1 MGGRFYGIRRDAG
14 KLICIIY
21 IEQMKAKHYLPMA
34 VLALAVAAGCDSK
47 KEAVMT
53 SGIDLTNLDTTAV
66 QGADFYQYACG
77 GWMKKHPLTNE
88 YSRFGSFDML
98 AENNREQ
105 LKGLIVE
112 IAAGQNAQGTIG
124 QKIGDIYNL
133 AMDSVKLNADG
144 VTPIQA
150 DLEKI
155 ASVKDKSEIVPL
167 MAELAHSGVFP
178 YFSFYVGAD
187 IMDSKSNLFQL
198 YQGGISLGERE
209 YYLDNDDV
217 TVNIRNKY
225 KEHIVKMFQL
235 AGFDEAAAKKK
246 MEAVMDIETR
256 IAKASFSA
264 VEQRNPAANY
274 HKMSLD
280 ELKKEIPG
288 IDWDAF
294 LNGIGVKGVTELSV
308 SQVEPIKEVEKII
321 NSLPVENQIAYM
333 QWSLIDRAAGYLSD
347 DLVAQNFDFYG
358 KTLSGKQTNQPR
370 WKRAVSTVNGVLGE
384 AVGQMY
390 VEKYFPAAAK
400 ERMVQLVKN
409 LQTALGERIRNLEW
423 MGDSTKI
430 KAIEKLNSFY
440 VKVGYPDKWR
450 DYTGLNIEKDS
461 YWANVKR
468 ATEFELDYMLSKAG
482 KPVDRDEWGMTPQ
495 TVNAY
500 YNPTT
505 NEICFPAGILQYPF
519 FDMNA
524 DDAFNYGAI
533 GVVIGHEM
541 THGFDDQGRQFDKD
555 GNLKDW
561 WTAEDAKRFEERA
574 QVMVNFF
581 DSIQVLPGLNANGSL
596 TLGENIADH
605 GGLQVS
611 FQAFKNATKDAPLPV
626 EDGFTPEQRF
636 FLSYA
641 GVWAG
646 NIRDEQIRLQTKS
659 DPHSLGRWRVNGA
672 LPQIGAWYDA
682 FGIKEGDPMYLAP
695 EKRVSIW

>member
-1 MGGRFYGIRRDAG
+1 
-14 KLICIIY
+14 
-21 IEQMKAKHYLPMA
+21 MA

-124 QKIGDIYNL
+124 QKIGDIYKL

-198 YQGGISLGERE
+198 YQGGISLGEKE

-308 SQVEPIKEVEKII
+308 SQVDPIKEVEKII

-611 FQAFKNATKDAPLPV
+611 FQAFKNATKDAPLLV
-626 EDGFTPEQRF
+626 KDGFTPEQRF

-695 EKRVSIW
+695 ENVSLFGKLCM

>member
-1 MGGRFYGIRRDAG
+1 
-14 KLICIIY
+14 
-21 IEQMKAKHYLPMA
+21 MA

-217 TVNIRNKY
+217 TTNIRNKY

-611 FQAFKNATKDAPLPV
+611 FQAFKNATKDAPLLV
-626 EDGFTPEQRF
+626 KDGFTPEQRF

>member
-1 MGGRFYGIRRDAG
+1 
-14 KLICIIY
+14 
-21 IEQMKAKHYLPMA
+21 MA

-124 QKIGDIYNL
+124 QKIGDIYKL

-198 YQGGISLGERE
+198 YQGGISLGEKE

-308 SQVEPIKEVEKII
+308 SQVDPIKEVEKII

-581 DSIQVLPGLNANGSL
+581 DSIQVLPGLDANGSL

-611 FQAFKNATKDAPLPV
+611 FQAFKNATKDAPLLV
-626 EDGFTPEQRF
+626 KDGFTPEQRF

>member
-1 MGGRFYGIRRDAG
+1 
-14 KLICIIY
+14 
-21 IEQMKAKHYLPMA
+21 MA

-112 IAAGQNAQGTIG
+112 IASGQNAQGTIG
-124 QKIGDIYNL
+124 QKIGDIYKL

-198 YQGGISLGERE
+198 YQGGISLGEKE

-519 FDMNA
+519 FDRNA

-611 FQAFKNATKDAPLPV
+611 FQAFKNATKDAPLLV
-626 EDGFTPEQRF
+626 KDGFTPEQRF

>member
-1 MGGRFYGIRRDAG
+1 
-14 KLICIIY
+14 
-21 IEQMKAKHYLPMA
+21 MA

-124 QKIGDIYNL
+124 QKIGDIYKL

-198 YQGGISLGERE
+198 YQGGISLGEKE

-308 SQVEPIKEVEKII
+308 SQVDPIKEVEKII

-541 THGFDDQGRQFDKD
+541 THGFDDQGRLFDKD

-611 FQAFKNATKDAPLPV
+611 FQAFKNATKDAPLLV
-626 EDGFTPEQRF
+626 KDGFTPEQRF

>member
-1 MGGRFYGIRRDAG
+1 
-14 KLICIIY
+14 
-21 IEQMKAKHYLPMA
+21 MA

-124 QKIGDIYNL
+124 QKIGDIYKL

-198 YQGGISLGERE
+198 YQGGISLGEKE

-308 SQVEPIKEVEKII
+308 SQVDPIKEVEKII

-430 KAIEKLNSFY
+430 KAIEKLTSFY

-450 DYTGLNIEKDS
+450 DYTGLNIENDS

-611 FQAFKNATKDAPLPV
+611 FQAFKNATKDAPLLV
-626 EDGFTPEQRF
+626 KDGFTPEQRF

>member
-1 MGGRFYGIRRDAG
+1 
-14 KLICIIY
+14 
-21 IEQMKAKHYLPMA
+21 MA

-124 QKIGDIYNL
+124 QKIGDIYKL

-198 YQGGISLGERE
+198 YQGGISLGEKE

-256 IAKASFSA
+256 IAKVSFSA

-308 SQVEPIKEVEKII
+308 SQVDPIKEVEKII

-611 FQAFKNATKDAPLPV
+611 FQAFKNATKDAPLLV
-626 EDGFTPEQRF
+626 KDGFTPEQRF

>member
-1 MGGRFYGIRRDAG
+1 
-14 KLICIIY
+14 
-21 IEQMKAKHYLPMA
+21 MA

-198 YQGGISLGERE
+198 YQGGISLGEKE

-308 SQVEPIKEVEKII
+308 SQVDPIKEVEKII

-482 KPVDRDEWGMTPQ
+482 KLVDRDEWGMTPQ

-611 FQAFKNATKDAPLPV
+611 FQAFKNATKDAPLLV
-626 EDGFTPEQRF
+626 KDGFTPEQRF

>member
-1 MGGRFYGIRRDAG
+1 
-14 KLICIIY
+14 
-21 IEQMKAKHYLPMA
+21 MA

-124 QKIGDIYNL
+124 QKIGDIYKL

-217 TVNIRNKY
+217 TTNIRNKY

-308 SQVEPIKEVEKII
+308 SQVDPIKEVEKII

-333 QWSLIDRAAGYLSD
+333 QWNLIDRAAGYLSD

-611 FQAFKNATKDAPLPV
+611 FQAFKNATKDAPLSV

>member
-1 MGGRFYGIRRDAG
+1 MGNRFYGIRRDAG

-217 TVNIRNKY
+217 TTNIRNKY

-308 SQVEPIKEVEKII
+308 SQVDPIKEVEKII

>member
-1 MGGRFYGIRRDAG
+1 
-14 KLICIIY
+14 
-21 IEQMKAKHYLPMA
+21 MA

-124 QKIGDIYNL
+124 QKIGDIYKL

-217 TVNIRNKY
+217 TTNIRNKY

-308 SQVEPIKEVEKII
+308 SQVDPIKEVEKII

>member
-217 TVNIRNKY
+217 TTNIRNKY

-626 EDGFTPEQRF
+626 KDGFTPEQRF

>member
-1 MGGRFYGIRRDAG
+1 
-14 KLICIIY
+14 
-21 IEQMKAKHYLPMA
+21 MA

-124 QKIGDIYNL
+124 QKIGDIYKL

-198 YQGGISLGERE
+198 YQGGISLGEKE

-308 SQVEPIKEVEKII
+308 SQVDPIKEVEKII

-333 QWSLIDRAAGYLSD
+333 QWNLIDRAAGYLSD

-611 FQAFKNATKDAPLPV
+611 FQAFKNATKDAPLLV
-626 EDGFTPEQRF
+626 KDGFTPEQRF

>member
-1 MGGRFYGIRRDAG
+1 
-14 KLICIIY
+14 
-21 IEQMKAKHYLPMA
+21 MA

-124 QKIGDIYNL
+124 QKIGDIYKL

-198 YQGGISLGERE
+198 YQGGISLGEKE

-370 WKRAVSTVNGVLGE
+370 WKRAVSTVHGVLGE

-611 FQAFKNATKDAPLPV
+611 FQAFKNATKDAPLLV
-626 EDGFTPEQRF
+626 KDGFTPEQRF

>member
-1 MGGRFYGIRRDAG
+1 
-14 KLICIIY
+14 
-21 IEQMKAKHYLPMA
+21 MA

-112 IAAGQNAQGTIG
+112 IASGQNAQGTIG
-124 QKIGDIYNL
+124 QKIGDIYKL

-198 YQGGISLGERE
+198 YQGGISLGEKE

-308 SQVEPIKEVEKII
+308 SQVDPIKEVEKII

-333 QWSLIDRAAGYLSD
+333 QWNLIDRAAGYLSD

-611 FQAFKNATKDAPLPV
+611 FQAFKNATKDAPLLV
-626 EDGFTPEQRF
+626 KDGFTPEQRF

-672 LPQIGAWYDA
+672 LPQLGAWYDA

>member
-1 MGGRFYGIRRDAG
+1 
-14 KLICIIY
+14 
-21 IEQMKAKHYLPMA
+21 MA

-124 QKIGDIYNL
+124 QKIGDIYKL

-198 YQGGISLGERE
+198 YQGGISLGEKE

-308 SQVEPIKEVEKII
+308 SQVDPIKEVEKII

-581 DSIQVLPGLNANGSL
+581 DTIQVLPGLNANGSL

-611 FQAFKNATKDAPLPV
+611 FQAFKNATKDAPLLV
-626 EDGFTPEQRF
+626 KDGFTPEQRF

>member
-1 MGGRFYGIRRDAG
+1 
-14 KLICIIY
+14 
-21 IEQMKAKHYLPMA
+21 MA

-124 QKIGDIYNL
+124 QKIGDIYKL

-217 TVNIRNKY
+217 TTNIRNKY

-370 WKRAVSTVNGVLGE
+370 WKRTVSTVNGVLGE

-611 FQAFKNATKDAPLPV
+611 FQAFKNATKDAPLLV
-626 EDGFTPEQRF
+626 KDGFTPEQRF

>member
-1 MGGRFYGIRRDAG
+1 
-14 KLICIIY
+14 
-21 IEQMKAKHYLPMA
+21 MA

-124 QKIGDIYNL
+124 QKIGDIYKL

-198 YQGGISLGERE
+198 YQGGISLGEKE

-280 ELKKEIPG
+280 ELKKETPG

-308 SQVEPIKEVEKII
+308 SQVDPIKEVEKII

-611 FQAFKNATKDAPLPV
+611 FQAFKNATKDAPLLV
-626 EDGFTPEQRF
+626 KDGFTPEQRF

>member
-1 MGGRFYGIRRDAG
+1 
-14 KLICIIY
+14 
-21 IEQMKAKHYLPMA
+21 MA

-124 QKIGDIYNL
+124 QKIGDIYKL

-198 YQGGISLGERE
+198 YQGGISLGEKE

-308 SQVEPIKEVEKII
+308 SQVDPIKEVEKII

-541 THGFDDQGRQFDKD
+541 THGFDDQGRKFDKD

-611 FQAFKNATKDAPLPV
+611 FQAFKNATKDAPLLV
-626 EDGFTPEQRF
+626 KDGFTPEQRF

>member
-1 MGGRFYGIRRDAG
+1 
-14 KLICIIY
+14 
-21 IEQMKAKHYLPMA
+21 MA

-124 QKIGDIYNL
+124 QKIGDIYKL

-198 YQGGISLGERE
+198 YQGGISLGEKE

-333 QWSLIDRAAGYLSD
+333 QWNLIDRAAGYLSD

-581 DSIQVLPGLNANGSL
+581 DSIQVLLGLNANGSL

-611 FQAFKNATKDAPLPV
+611 FQAFKNATKDAPLLV
-626 EDGFTPEQRF
+626 KDGFTPEQRF

>member
-1 MGGRFYGIRRDAG
+1 M
-14 KLICIIY
+14 
-21 IEQMKAKHYLPMA
+21 
-34 VLALAVAAGCDSK
+34 
-47 KEAVMT
+47 
-53 SGIDLTNLDTTAV
+53 
-66 QGADFYQYACG
+66 
-77 GWMKKHPLTNE
+77 
-88 YSRFGSFDML
+88 
-98 AENNREQ
+98 
-105 LKGLIVE
+105 E

-198 YQGGISLGERE
+198 YQGGISLGEKE

-611 FQAFKNATKDAPLPV
+611 FQAFKNATKDAPLLV
-626 EDGFTPEQRF
+626 KDGFTPEQRF

>member
-1 MGGRFYGIRRDAG
+1 
-14 KLICIIY
+14 
-21 IEQMKAKHYLPMA
+21 
-34 VLALAVAAGCDSK
+34 
-47 KEAVMT
+47 
-53 SGIDLTNLDTTAV
+53 
-66 QGADFYQYACG
+66 
-77 GWMKKHPLTNE
+77 
-88 YSRFGSFDML
+88 
-98 AENNREQ
+98 
-105 LKGLIVE
+105 
-112 IAAGQNAQGTIG
+112 
-124 QKIGDIYNL
+124 
-133 AMDSVKLNADG
+133 
-144 VTPIQA
+144 
-150 DLEKI
+150 
-155 ASVKDKSEIVPL
+155 
-167 MAELAHSGVFP
+167 
-178 YFSFYVGAD
+178 
-187 IMDSKSNLFQL
+187 
-198 YQGGISLGERE
+198 
-209 YYLDNDDV
+209 
-217 TVNIRNKY
+217 
-225 KEHIVKMFQL
+225 
-235 AGFDEAAAKKK
+235 
-246 MEAVMDIETR
+246 
-256 IAKASFSA
+256 
-264 VEQRNPAANY
+264 
-274 HKMSLD
+274 
-280 ELKKEIPG
+280 
-288 IDWDAF
+288 
-294 LNGIGVKGVTELSV
+294 
-308 SQVEPIKEVEKII
+308 
-321 NSLPVENQIAYM
+321 
-333 QWSLIDRAAGYLSD
+333 
-347 DLVAQNFDFYG
+347 
-358 KTLSGKQTNQPR
+358 
-370 WKRAVSTVNGVLGE
+370 
-384 AVGQMY
+384 MY

-611 FQAFKNATKDAPLPV
+611 FQAFKNATKDAPLLV
-626 EDGFTPEQRF
+626 KDGFTPEQRF

-695 EKRVSIW
+695 ENVFLFGKLCM

>member
-1 MGGRFYGIRRDAG
+1 
-14 KLICIIY
+14 
-21 IEQMKAKHYLPMA
+21 
-34 VLALAVAAGCDSK
+34 
-47 KEAVMT
+47 
-53 SGIDLTNLDTTAV
+53 
-66 QGADFYQYACG
+66 
-77 GWMKKHPLTNE
+77 
-88 YSRFGSFDML
+88 
-98 AENNREQ
+98 
-105 LKGLIVE
+105 
-112 IAAGQNAQGTIG
+112 
-124 QKIGDIYNL
+124 
-133 AMDSVKLNADG
+133 
-144 VTPIQA
+144 
-150 DLEKI
+150 
-155 ASVKDKSEIVPL
+155 
-167 MAELAHSGVFP
+167 
-178 YFSFYVGAD
+178 
-187 IMDSKSNLFQL
+187 
-198 YQGGISLGERE
+198 
-209 YYLDNDDV
+209 
-217 TVNIRNKY
+217 
-225 KEHIVKMFQL
+225 
-235 AGFDEAAAKKK
+235 
-246 MEAVMDIETR
+246 
-256 IAKASFSA
+256 
-264 VEQRNPAANY
+264 
-274 HKMSLD
+274 
-280 ELKKEIPG
+280 
-288 IDWDAF
+288 
-294 LNGIGVKGVTELSV
+294 
-308 SQVEPIKEVEKII
+308 
-321 NSLPVENQIAYM
+321 
-333 QWSLIDRAAGYLSD
+333 
-347 DLVAQNFDFYG
+347 
-358 KTLSGKQTNQPR
+358 
-370 WKRAVSTVNGVLGE
+370 
-384 AVGQMY
+384 
-390 VEKYFPAAAK
+390 
-400 ERMVQLVKN
+400 MVQLVKN

-611 FQAFKNATKDAPLPV
+611 FQAFKNATKDAPLLV
-626 EDGFTPEQRF
+626 KDGFTPEQRF

-659 DPHSLGRWRVNGA
+659 DPHSLADGV
-672 LPQIGAWYDA
+672 
-682 FGIKEGDPMYLAP
+682 
-695 EKRVSIW
+695 

>member
-1 MGGRFYGIRRDAG
+1 
-14 KLICIIY
+14 
-21 IEQMKAKHYLPMA
+21 
-34 VLALAVAAGCDSK
+34 
-47 KEAVMT
+47 MT

-198 YQGGISLGERE
+198 YQGGISLGEKE

-626 EDGFTPEQRF
+626 KDGFTPEQRF